1 MNAAADCPELRDD
14 DTVERWVAQT
24 LPESDAERFQVHL
37 LTCDRCQEAVR
48 TATAVRAAL
57 REHLE
62 APTGLR
68 AVRLLVPLGLAAA
81 VALVLLWPAPDPIT
95 RLADPGPPPTFTPV
109 RVRAAQAGQSVGDR
123 GMEAY
128 ADGDY
133 ERAARLLDSAAI
145 VDPTPA
151 TQFFLGVS
159 LLKSGEALKAT
170 VPLRIVVRDSVNP
183 YAADAAIWLAK
194 SWLSARLPD
203 SAEVV
208 LRSLGRTTPN
218 DGIATHAKT
227 LIDSIREARRR

>member
-1 MNAAADCPELRDD
+1 MNAATDCPEHRAD

-24 LPESDAERFQVHL
+24 LSEPDAERFQVHL
-37 LTCDRCQEAVR
+37 LTCDRCQEAAR

-57 REHLE
+57 RMRVE
-62 APTGLR
+62 ASTRMR
-68 AVRLLVPLGLAAA
+68 AVRLIIPLGLAAA
-81 VALVLLWPAPDPIT
+81 VVLVLLRPAPDPMT
-95 RLADPGPPPTFTPV
+95 RLADPGPPPTFSPV
-109 RVRAAQAGQSVGDR
+109 RVRAAQVSPSVGDR

-128 ADGDY
+128 AVGNY
-133 ERAARLLDSAAI
+133 ERAARLLDSAAT

-159 LLKSGEALKAT
+159 LLKSGEAIRAT
-170 VPLRIVVRDSVNP
+170 VPLRSVVRDSVNP

-203 SAEVV
+203 SADVV
-208 LRSLGRTTPN
+208 LRSASRTT
-218 DGIATHAKT
+218 DEAIATHAKA

>member
-1 MNAAADCPELRDD
+1 MNAAADCPEHRAD

-24 LPESDAERFQVHL
+24 LPESDAERFEAHL

-57 REHLE
+57 RNRVE

-68 AVRLLVPLGLAAA
+68 AVRLVLPLGLAAA
-81 VALVLLWPAPDPIT
+81 VALVLLWPAPDPMT
-95 RLADPGPPPTFTPV
+95 RLADPGPAPTFTPV
-109 RVRAAQAGQSVGDR
+109 RVRAAQVSPSVGDL

-128 ADGDY
+128 AVGNY

-159 LLKSGEALKAT
+159 LLKSGEAIKAT
-170 VPLRIVVRDSVNP
+170 VPLRFVVRDSVNP
-183 YAADAAIWLAK
+183 YSAEAVIWLAK
-194 SWLSARLPD
+194 SWLSAGLPD
-203 SAEVV
+203 SAEDV

-218 DGIATHAKT
+218 DGIATHAKA
-227 LIDSIREARRR
+227 LIDSIKGARRR